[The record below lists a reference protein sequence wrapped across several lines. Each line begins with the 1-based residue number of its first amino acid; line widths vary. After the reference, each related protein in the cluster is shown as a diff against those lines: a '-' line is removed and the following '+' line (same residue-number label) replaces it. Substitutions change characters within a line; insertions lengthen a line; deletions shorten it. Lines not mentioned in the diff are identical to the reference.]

1 MKADQFRGRLAE
13 FYGYIEEWAGRAIGS
28 QWLIARGRMN
38 RAMGLARAKFGDVR
52 ELVRKRSLIAGRRHG
67 GRTT

>member
-1 MKADQFRGRLAE
+1 
-13 FYGYIEEWAGRAIGS
+13 
-28 QWLIARGRMN
+28 MN